1 MPLKRMLVGS
11 RRIRSSK
18 SNRLPRREVLEG
30 ITCLPYIN
38 PNAAEEREK
47 RVTLLQSKNVS
58 IKTIQFGWEC
68 RNKVFS
74 IKWEEYCEGSCY
86 LSFDGERREICIEI
100 SRPPD
105 TIFISMRLS
114 QLRFVSPHSYRANQ
128 ISRLAHAT
136 SFRIAN
142 NSRRR
147 FIALPFSDHERVA
160 PYLSLAI
167 RLIYGMQGDLRIL
180 CELIRIAHVQNI
192 HDFEYPVVRRG
203 IFSSANMNEL
213 HSWLSKLNCCVA
225 FQEESLVRGLV
236 VDIEEMLGLRANY
249 TIRQRKEI
257 CILIPPPLCC
267 LCKGLGAMKSPE
279 IRQKPFSSASP
290 ERNGNMKSNPCLHP

>member
-114 QLRFVSPHSYRANQ
+114 QLRFVSPHSY
-128 ISRLAHAT
+128 
-136 SFRIAN
+136 
-142 NSRRR
+142 
-147 FIALPFSDHERVA
+147 
-160 PYLSLAI
+160 
-167 RLIYGMQGDLRIL
+167 
-180 CELIRIAHVQNI
+180 
-192 HDFEYPVVRRG
+192 
-203 IFSSANMNEL
+203 L
-213 HSWLSKLNCCVA
+213 HSEPIKFLVLLMPQVFGSQTIPGVA
-225 FQEESLVRGLV
+225 SLLFPSLTMS
-236 VDIEEMLGLRANY
+236 ELL
-249 TIRQRKEI
+249 
-257 CILIPPPLCC
+257 LISHLPY
-267 LCKGLGAMKSPE
+267 A
-279 IRQKPFSSASP
+279 SSTAC
-290 ERNGNMKSNPCLHP
+290 RVT